1 MLSPEDV
8 HYLANMR
15 VIAGVLMKGR
25 VPLDTLPPAMALAA
39 IIGGAVDSAMNVMT
53 RHATYDVIQG
63 CADELAS
70 AIVDQSVG
78 RMKAKGMTK

>member
-1 MLSPEDV
+1 
-8 HYLANMR
+8 MR

-63 CADELAS
+63 CADELAGE
-70 AIVDQSVG
+70 IIKHTVVL
-78 RMKAKGMTK
+78 MNAKGMTK